1 MAEDTARQLQ
11 ARPIPVAKAVP
22 PASAETTLLIIA
34 LVVATLYLGSGILMP
49 IALAVLLSFVLT
61 PAVSRLERLRLGRI
75 PSVLLVVIL
84 VFAGISGFGMVVG
97 SQIADLAGNLPTYQ
111 RNIHTKLESLRL
123 TAASAGSG
131 GAMKQATD
139 AFHDLRQEFEKVTG
153 QQDPQPAPTA
163 APTSPAARPAPRTAE
178 PEPVPVRIEQSAS
191 SPFEIARDVLGP
203 VLAPFATAGMVLV
216 FTIFMLLQ
224 REDLRDRLI
233 RLAGSGDLSRTT
245 EAMNDAGERVSRY
258 LLMQCVVN
266 VTYGIPIGVGLW
278 LLGVP
283 NPLLWGLL
291 ATVLRFIPFLGP
303 VISAAFPILLSFA
316 VDTGWTLP
324 LLCIALFVAVELF
337 SNNVVEPWLYGSATG
352 LSSLAII
359 VAAVFWTTLW
369 GPVGLLLA
377 TPLTVCLVVL
387 GRHVPQL
394 HFLEVMLGD
403 RQVLP
408 DEAKLYQRLLAR
420 DPIEAA
426 EIAEERLAAS
436 SLPEVGDRLLL
447 PALSLAEQDRQR
459 GSLTADGRTAVAEG
473 MAALLDDL
481 TESVPAT
488 AAPPS
493 TPPSA
498 PPATTAAP
506 APAPAPAPEP
516 PLVLCIGARN
526 ALDEAAAGLL
536 AQLLRAQGARAEVI
550 PCDTVSARAI
560 ASLGTSG
567 VSGLV
572 LSYLN
577 PSALPHARRLV
588 RRLRLH
594 FGPRVPILLCLWSA
608 HPEADAPERAT
619 AETAADRV
627 ATNLT
632 GALSHLE
639 ELDLLAAPE
648 PGVAGAEAAAVVDAE
663 RKTA

>member
-1 MAEDTARQLQ
+1 M
-11 ARPIPVAKAVP
+11 
-22 PASAETTLLIIA
+22 
-34 LVVATLYLGSGILMP
+34 
-49 IALAVLLSFVLT
+49 
-61 PAVSRLERLRLGRI
+61 
-75 PSVLLVVIL
+75 
-84 VFAGISGFGMVVG
+84 
-97 SQIADLAGNLPTYQ
+97 
-111 RNIHTKLESLRL
+111 
-123 TAASAGSG
+123 
-131 GAMKQATD
+131 
-139 AFHDLRQEFEKVTG
+139 
-153 QQDPQPAPTA
+153 
-163 APTSPAARPAPRTAE
+163 
-178 PEPVPVRIEQSAS
+178 
-191 SPFEIARDVLGP
+191 LGP
-203 VLAPFATAGMVLV
+203 ALAPFATAGMVLV
-216 FTIFMLLQ
+216 LTIFMLLQ

-283 NPLLWGLL
+283 NPLLWGML

-303 VISAAFPILLSFA
+303 VISASFPILLSFA

-324 LLCIALFVAVELF
+324 LLCIGLFVAVELF

-408 DEAKLYQRLLAR
+408 DEAKVYQRLLAR
-420 DPIEAA
+420 DPVEAG
-426 EIAEERLAAS
+426 ELAEERLADS
-436 SLPEVGDRLLL
+436 SLPEVGNGLLL

-459 GSLTADGRTAVAEG
+459 GRLTPDGQQAVAEG
-473 MAALLDDL
+473 MATLLEEL
-481 TESVPAT
+481 TEGTTPAIGAGNGAGT
-488 AAPPS
+488 GDRA
-493 TPPSA
+493 
-498 PPATTAAP
+498 
-506 APAPAPAPEP
+506 

-526 ALDEAAAGLL
+526 SLDEAAAGLL
-536 AQLLRAQGARAEVI
+536 AHALRPHGVRADVI
-550 PCDTVSARAI
+550 PCEKISPRAI
-560 ASLGTSG
+560 ASLGTTG
-567 VSGLV
+567 VSAV
-572 LSYLN
+572 ALSYLN
-577 PSALPHARRLV
+577 PSALPHARRVV

-594 FGPRVPILLCLWSA
+594 FGPHVPILLCLWSA
-608 HPEADAPERAT
+608 HPEADAPEHAT
-619 AETAADRV
+619 AMTAADRV

-632 GALSHLE
+632 SALGHME
-639 ELDLLAAPE
+639 ELNVLAE
-648 PGVAGAEAAAVVDAE
+648 PPAGSPAEEE